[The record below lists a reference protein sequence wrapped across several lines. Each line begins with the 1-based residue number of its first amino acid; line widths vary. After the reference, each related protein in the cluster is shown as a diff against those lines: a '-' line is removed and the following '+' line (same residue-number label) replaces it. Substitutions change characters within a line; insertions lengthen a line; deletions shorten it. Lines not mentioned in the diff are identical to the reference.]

1 MAQRKT
7 GDEQGRR
14 KDSHEGTPSRDEFAR
29 RMMDAIRR
37 AGETRPIRYDPDGF
51 TLVSQKGEY
60 HLANAF
66 RAYCLARDRAKMFR
80 NAVALW
86 FSDMKLPEKYE
97 DVNPDLL
104 PKVVRRTEYDASV
117 LERNGDGGEAHGT
130 MPWLI
135 ADHLAVVAAYDL
147 PECIMTLMPQSLA
160 AEWGV
165 SYEKALRDACVN
177 LLEISEGPFENPQP
191 GLYVSPWR
199 DNHDASRLVLTNLI
213 RRLDVK
219 GDHVAMV
226 PNRDTLL
233 VTGSADSAGLARM
246 AELAMAAMDDPYW
259 VSALPVR
266 LTDGGWV
273 RFSLDGGASVV
284 SGLQV
289 AQDAVDW
296 RGLRRAA
303 GNTQPPVRARRRG
316 HLRVQLLCGGEP
328 GNAGVRQLLCL
339 DRRSDPSPAPNG
351 RSGIHVF
358 TYTGGWICRCCR
370 LGQRIQHDGG
380 GDDSNG
386 FLSGALPRQP
396 IPDARPAFGNGS
408 TKHDRV
414 LVGNARLRRLGDM
427 TSSEGL
433 LPQIRRE

>member
-246 AELAMAAMDDPYW
+246 AEIATAALDEPYW
-259 VSALPVR
+259 LSALPVR

-273 RFSLDGGASVV
+273 RFM
-284 SGLQV
+284 
-289 AQDAVDW
+289 
-296 RGLRRAA
+296 
-303 GNTQPPVRARRRG
+303 
-316 HLRVQLLCGGEP
+316 
-328 GNAGVRQLLCL
+328 
-339 DRRSDPSPAPNG
+339 
-351 RSGIHVF
+351 
-358 TYTGGWICRCCR
+358 
-370 LGQRIQHDGG
+370 
-380 GDDSNG
+380 
-386 FLSGALPRQP
+386 
-396 IPDARPAFGNGS
+396 PDAEHPSFQDFKS
-408 TKHDRV
+408 
-414 LVGNARLRRLGDM
+414 LRTRSIGVDYGEQQETLNRRFELEDAD
-427 TSSEGL
+427 TFVSSYFVAENRGTREYVSCCVWTDGVTQV
-433 LPQIRRE
+433 LPQTDVVAFMFSHTPEDGYAVAADWDSVFSTMAEAMTPMGSYPERYLVSQSPTPDQLSAMGARNVTEYLPELPDSGD